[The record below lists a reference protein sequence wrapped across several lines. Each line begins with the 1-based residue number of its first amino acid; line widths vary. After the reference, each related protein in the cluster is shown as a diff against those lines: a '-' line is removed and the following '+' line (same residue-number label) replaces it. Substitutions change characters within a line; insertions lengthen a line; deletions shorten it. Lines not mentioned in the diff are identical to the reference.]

1 MLTFRS
7 RSLEL
12 GYQLTAAV
20 LTLLGGAAVVSGIR
34 TWRDSRS
41 ASIWAPEFTLE
52 DAALTA
58 GFAALFST
66 LAVLCWRASRRRL
79 RVDDTGITWTGI
91 IRRRHLG
98 WSQIAHVDLLM
109 GVRNG
114 QVRVYAD
121 RQRYVVFR
129 TVGPFFGTWFS
140 ERRLTTVLSRPPDTA
155 APAIHE
161 VHEALLAGRDRSRV
175 GG

>member
-1 MLTFRS
+1 M
-7 RSLEL
+7 EL
-12 GYQLTAAV
+12 GHQLAAAV
-20 LTLLGGAAVVSGIR
+20 LALLAGTAVVAGIL

-41 ASIWAPEFTLE
+41 SSIWAPTFTLG
-52 DAALTA
+52 DAASTA
-58 GFAALFST
+58 GFAVLMST

-79 RVDDTGITWTGI
+79 HVDETGITWTGVF
-91 IRRRHLG
+91 RRHRLE

-140 ERRLTTVLSRPPDTA
+140 QQRLTRVLSRPPDGA
-155 APAIHE
+155 APAIRD
-161 VHEALLAGRDRSRV
+161 VYQALLAGRDRNGV
-175 GG
+175 DG